1 MNVQVLTT
9 ALSNT
14 IFLAFVAG
22 IPLYGYLRKV
32 AVYDAFIDGAKEGF
46 NTTLR
51 IIPYLVA
58 MIVALGMFRAS
69 GALDLL
75 AKALEPIMTKL
86 GMPVDL
92 LPLVLIRP
100 FSGSAANGMLAELIH
115 KHGADSFIAHLAAT
129 IVGSTETT
137 FYIIAVYFGVI
148 NIKKTRHAIT
158 AGLLADLTGV
168 LASLWIC
175 QWLFSNYL

>member
-1 MNVQVLTT
+1 MTFYTFTNT
-9 ALSNT
+9 LSNA
-14 IFLAFVAG
+14 IFLLFVAG
-22 IPLYGYLRKV
+22 IPLYGFLRKV
-32 AVYDAFIDGAKEGF
+32 AVYDTFIEGAKEGF
-46 NTTLR
+46 QTTLH

-75 AKALEPIMTKL
+75 AKALQPIMVKI

-115 KHGADSFIAHLAAT
+115 KHGGDSFIAHVAAT
-129 IVGSTETT
+129 IIGSTETT
-137 FYIIAVYFGVI
+137 FYIIAVYFGVV
-148 NIKKTRHAIT
+148 NIKRTRHAIA
-158 AGLLADLTGV
+158 AGLLADLAGV

-175 QWLFSNYL
+175 QLLFNQYT